1 MGDIHELECKACGA
15 VERYSTGVGQYS
27 IFSSLKLLE
36 GDLETLKRSV
46 SDELYQL
53 VTQIIS
59 GEKGRIRFSFD
70 DGNYFC
76 SDCGTASHLK
86 RLKIAGLKAGEWRQ
100 PVNCTSCDKEMEPTN
115 TKLDF
120 FKCKKCGDAV
130 LEYRW
135 AGIWD

>member
-1 MGDIHELECKACGA
+1 MGDIHELGCKACGA

-46 SDELYQL
+46 LDELYQL

-59 GEKGRIRFSFD
+59 GEKGRIRFSVD

-76 SDCGTASHLK
+76 SDCGT
-86 RLKIAGLKAGEWRQ
+86 
-100 PVNCTSCDKEMEPTN
+100 TN
-115 TKLDF
+115 EL
-120 FKCKKCGDAV
+120 
-130 LEYRW
+130 
-135 AGIWD
+135 

>member
-15 VERYSTGVGQYS
+15 VERYSTGVGQET
-27 IFSSLKLLE
+27 IFNALKLLQ
-36 GDLETLKRSV
+36 GDLATLKRMI
-46 SDELYQL
+46 SDELYKT
-53 VTQIIS
+53 VTELIS
-59 GEKGRIRFSFD
+59 GGNGHIRFSFD

-76 SDCGTASHLK
+76 SDCGTASHFK
-86 RLKIAGLKAGEWRQ
+86 PLKITGLKADDWLQ
-100 PVNCTSCDKEMEPTN
+100 PLNCETCDKEMEPTN
-115 TKLDF
+115 IKLDF